1 MQIIDRTQF
10 DSIAEQRGI
19 AENQYRQSF
28 SHTIDFGKRK
38 RSKFTLL
45 AGGTKPE
52 HAICKNALA
61 PKRRRSTRQKCF
73 VPGCQNMSLHGMAV
87 AAEMDRL
94 MREKRGTK

>member
-1 MQIIDRTQF
+1 MFGHMDT
-10 DSIAEQRGI
+10 IAERRGV
-19 AENQYRQSF
+19 AENRYCKNF

-52 HAICKNALA
+52 HAICKNAPA

-73 VPGCQNMSLHGMAV
+73 VPGCQNMSLRGMEV
-87 AAEMDRL
+87 AARMDTLR
-94 MREKRGTK
+94 RVGK